1 MPHAFLKIMDTYN
14 NLTQQQKQQF
24 ENFSQLLQQENEL
37 HNLTRITDP
46 QQIMVKHFFDS
57 LIAAP
62 IMVKYADSIDRAP
75 FLVDVGSGAGFPVI
89 PLAIALP
96 QWNFVSVEATGKK
109 ADFQWKA
116 IGELGLENVEV
127 LQERAE
133 EVGRNEEYRQRF
145 DFAIT
150 RAVGRL
156 EIIAELT
163 VPLLRKGGIFL
174 TWKGP
179 KVEEEMPAGKKAL
192 HVLGMDSIIQIP
204 YTLPGEEQSNYRLV
218 QAVKV
223 KNTPP
228 QYPREFRDIKKSP
241 LK

>member
-1 MPHAFLKIMDTYN
+1 MNTDIYN
-14 NLTQQQKQQF
+14 NLSDRQKQQF
-24 ENFSQLLQQENEL
+24 ERFSEMLRQENEI

-46 QQIMVKHFFDS
+46 QQIMIKHFLDS
-57 LIAAP
+57 LVALP
-62 IMVKYADSIDRAP
+62 LLEKYAKTIDRAP
-75 FLVDVGSGAGFPVI
+75 FLADVGSGAGFPVL
-89 PLAIALP
+89 PLAIAMP
-96 QWNFVSVEATGKK
+96 DWNFASIEATGKK
-109 ADFQWKA
+109 ADFQSKVIA
-116 IGELGLENVEV
+116 ELGLENVEV

-133 EVGRNEEYRQRF
+133 DVGRNEDYRQRF

-192 HVLGMDSIIQIP
+192 HVLGMENIIQIP
-204 YTLPGEEQSNYRLV
+204 YTLPGDEQSDYRLV
-218 QAVKV
+218 QATKT

-228 QYPREFRDIKKSP
+228 QYPREFKDIKSSP
-241 LK
+241 IK

>member
-1 MPHAFLKIMDTYN
+1 MNTYN
-14 NLTQQQKQQF
+14 NLTDIQKQQF
-24 ENFSQLLQQENEL
+24 ERFSEMLRQENEL
-37 HNLTRITDP
+37 HNLTSITDP
-46 QQIMVKHFFDS
+46 QQIMTKHFFDS
-57 LIAAP
+57 LVAVP
-62 IMVKYADSIDRAP
+62 IMVKYAETIDRAP
-75 FLVDVGSGAGFPVI
+75 FLVDVGSGAGFPVL
-89 PLAIALP
+89 PLAVALP
-96 QWNFVSVEATGKK
+96 DWNFVSIEATGKK
-109 ADFQWKA
+109 ADFQWKV

-127 LQERAE
+127 VQERAE
-133 EVGRNEEYRQRF
+133 VAGRNEEYRQRF

-163 VPLLRKGGIFL
+163 VPLLRKGGVFL

-192 HVLGMDSIIQIP
+192 HALGMDNIIQIP
-204 YTLPGEEQSNYRLV
+204 YTLPGEEESDYRLV

-228 QYPREFRDIKKSP
+228 QYPREFKDIKKAP
-241 LK
+241 ARG

>member
-1 MPHAFLKIMDTYN
+1 MDTKIYD
-14 NLTQQQKQQF
+14 NLTEVQKKQF
-24 ENFSQLLQQENEL
+24 EDFSLLLRAENEL

-46 QQIMVKHFFDS
+46 QQIMIKHFFDS
-57 LIAAP
+57 LVAVP
-62 IMVKYADSIDRAP
+62 LMVKYAATIDRLP
-75 FLVDVGSGAGFPVI
+75 FLADVGSGAGFPVL

-96 QWNFVSVEATGKK
+96 DWNFVSIEATGKK
-109 ADFQWKA
+109 ADFQWKVV
-116 IGELGLENVEV
+116 GELGLQNVEV

-133 EVGRNEEYRQRF
+133 DIAKIEEYRQRF
-145 DFAIT
+145 DFAVT

-156 EIIAELT
+156 EIIAELA

-179 KVEEEMPAGKKAL
+179 KVEEELIAGRKAL
-192 HVLGMDSIIQIP
+192 TILGMGEVSQMP
-204 YTLPGEEQSNYRLV
+204 YTLPGEEQSGFRLV
-218 QAVKV
+218 QATKI

-228 QYPREFRDIKKSP
+228 AYPREFKDIKKSP